1 MSSRLKGDEGFEP
14 LGSAPTKGSK
24 WAVAKKTKNAI
35 SGFGMSTIVRK
46 ARNEVGPRHTTHSP
60 SLSLSFALSKLIAY
74 LLCAVSISSMPV
86 ALRISTARTL
96 LCLIDGLDCTV
107 DAACARPDKEARIA
121 QGVINSRHAI
131 GGRAWVELPDG
142 DIECAKSGFGSFST
156 VSGRVYWMDDELAG
170 LGQSVEDEIDTWGSE
185 EITFSSLT
193 DIKKLR
199 NEKVDDE
206 TSGRSGD
213 ASKSRKSY
221 KLQSPKKE
229 LSLDGCVAVISRNP
243 PPARKLA
250 LAGDSSS
257 DDDEHEDDYRVH
269 DLTRSQWALGARCSA
284 IIFVSAHAT
293 FLYQNLEV

>member
-1 MSSRLKGDEGFEP
+1 
-14 LGSAPTKGSK
+14 
-24 WAVAKKTKNAI
+24 
-35 SGFGMSTIVRK
+35 
-46 ARNEVGPRHTTHSP
+46 
-60 SLSLSFALSKLIAY
+60 
-74 LLCAVSISSMPV
+74 MPV

-96 LCLIDGLDCTV
+96 LCLIDGLDCTAI
-107 DAACARPDKEARIA
+107 AACTRPDKEARIA

-156 VSGRVYWMDDELAG
+156 VSGRVYWMDDERAG

-185 EITFSSLT
+185 EVMFSSLT

-199 NEKVDDE
+199 NEKDQDE
-206 TSGRSGD
+206 TPGRSGD
-213 ASKSRKSY
+213 ASKSRKGY
-221 KLQSPKKE
+221 KLQAPKKE

-257 DDDEHEDDYRVH
+257 DDDEHADDYRVQ
-269 DLTRSQWALGARCSA
+269 DLTRAQWALEAHCSA

-293 FLYQNLEV
+293 FLYPNLEV

>member
-1 MSSRLKGDEGFEP
+1 
-14 LGSAPTKGSK
+14 
-24 WAVAKKTKNAI
+24 
-35 SGFGMSTIVRK
+35 
-46 ARNEVGPRHTTHSP
+46 
-60 SLSLSFALSKLIAY
+60 
-74 LLCAVSISSMPV
+74 MPV

-96 LCLIDGLDCTV
+96 LCLIDGLDCTAI
-107 DAACARPDKEARIA
+107 AACTRPDKEARIA
-121 QGVINSRHAI
+121 QGVISSRHAI

-142 DIECAKSGFGSFST
+142 DIECAKSGFGLFST
-156 VSGRVYWMDDELAG
+156 VSGRVYWMDDERAG

-185 EITFSSLT
+185 EIMFSSLT

-199 NEKVDDE
+199 NEKDEDE
-206 TSGRSGD
+206 TSGRGGD

-221 KLQSPKKE
+221 KLQAPKKE

-257 DDDEHEDDYRVH
+257 DDDEHQDDYRVQ
-269 DLTRSQWALGARCSA
+269 DLMRAQWALAAHCSA

-293 FLYQNLEV
+293 FLYPNLEV